1 MKKIFTL
8 IIALTAFVMGSQTV
22 RAEATETLVGTIK
35 TGTVFNN
42 PEDNNYIAYLLLL
55 NYFHQLNMDFDEDT
69 KDNIISNLDGKVLF
83 TLDENQTVTL
93 APGVTSADN
102 IFYTITDEDRNSLRS
117 EPEAYEFVAPYETIE
132 LHFDTSGGG
141 GNGEGGAT
149 ETLEFTVKS
158 GMNIY
163 DDENEDVNFFLSLLF
178 NLGQIHLTE
187 EQWVVSTETGK
198 VLFTLSEEGII
209 TVSADVTSDDD
220 IFYTFTDADRAY
232 FKEEDLDKFMEPYAA
247 IKLHLVPGSGG
258 GGNVDLTA
266 LSGTIKNGMSF
277 EDSENAWL
285 AYTLLLNYFN
295 QIRMDVDMTGNRLHF
310 SLANKLLFTLDKN
323 EIIIIADG
331 VTSDDD
337 IIYTITDEDRE
348 RLRKTDVE
356 AYTFLAPYTT
366 VELHFDTSGGGGNGE
381 GGGNGG
387 PLIPEQRGTLGTQGY
402 WTFADGV
409 LTVVYDGAMPTLTSK
424 SDHADDPETAYRF
437 KWIDF
442 LSEIKEIVVTGKDVE
457 IQPYFLY
464 YEGEG
469 TSDGQHPDDHIKTV
483 TLGSGVKSL
492 GRASLSLYELKRVN
506 CYGINA
512 PTLPVP
518 HKAFWEKRI
527 TANLA
532 FLWTVPNAST
542 DYAKMNSEWAKFNH
556 SATHLNPDDMPAT
569 NNLADFETGKLNQAP
584 FFSEG
589 EYPWNVTNEDA
600 DGGTFS
606 MKSGNKGVANTS
618 SAISAMYLFET
629 DGFIY
634 FTAKCMGE
642 GQGSGWDKCLFY
654 IDGEQQFSYGALGD
668 RWSSYSFPVKA
679 GMHTFKWEYTKDSS
693 VDPTGDGFFVD
704 NIYFLQEGKDDDL
717 ITGIESLTPT
727 LSEGERAWFDL
738 SGRKLAGKPTQ
749 KGIYVN
755 SGKKVMIK

>member
-1 MKKIFTL
+1 MKKFITL
-8 IIALTAFVMGSQTV
+8 IVALMAFFMGTQNAY
-22 RAEATETLVGTIK
+22 AE
-35 TGTVFNN
+35 
-42 PEDNNYIAYLLLL
+42 
-55 NYFHQLNMDFDEDT
+55 
-69 KDNIISNLDGKVLF
+69 
-83 TLDENQTVTL
+83 
-93 APGVTSADN
+93 
-102 IFYTITDEDRNSLRS
+102 
-117 EPEAYEFVAPYETIE
+117 
-132 LHFDTSGGG
+132 
-141 GNGEGGAT
+141 AT

-178 NLGQIHLTE
+178 NLGQIRLTE

-220 IFYTFTDADRAY
+220 IFYTFTDADREY
-232 FKEEDLDKFMEPYAA
+232 FKEQDLDKFMEPYAA

-258 GGNVDLTA
+258 GGNDDLTA

-295 QIRMDVDMTGNRLHF
+295 QIRMDGDMTGNLLHF

-366 VELHFDTSGGGGNGE
+366 VELHFDTSGGDGNGGNGE
-381 GGGNGG
+381 GGGGNGG

-437 KWIDF
+437 KWTSF

-464 YEGEG
+464 YEGDG
-469 TSDGQHPDDHIKTV
+469 DLGQHPDDHVRTL
-483 TLGSGVKSL
+483 TLGPGVKKVGKQAL
-492 GRASLSLYELKRVN
+492 VLYDLKRVN
-506 CYGINA
+506 CYGQE
-512 PTLPVP
+512 PPVLSSDTGGSNC
-518 HKAFWEKRI
+518 FWIKRI
-527 TANLA
+527 QANNA
-532 FLWTVPNAST
+532 FLWTVSNAST
-542 DYAKMNSEWAKFNH
+542 GYAKMNSEWAKFNH
-556 SATHLNPDDMPAT
+556 SATHLNPDDMPT
-569 NNLADFETGKLNQAP
+569 PNNLADFETGKLNQAP

-589 EYPWNVTNEDA
+589 EYPWSVTGEDA
-600 DGGTFS
+600 QSGGYS
-606 MKSGNKGVANTS
+606 MKSGNKGVASSS

-642 GQGSGWDKCLFY
+642 GQGTGWDKCLFY

-668 RWSSYSFPVKA
+668 IWSSYSFPVKA

-693 VDPTGDGFFVD
+693 IDPTGDGFFVD

>member
-1 MKKIFTL
+1 MKKFFTL

-42 PEDNNYIAYLLLL
+42 PEDNNYLAFLLLW

-69 KDNIISNLDGKVLF
+69 EGNIISNLDGKVLF
-83 TLDENQTVTL
+83 TVDENKTVTL

-102 IFYTITDEDRNSLRS
+102 IFYTITDEDRNRLRKD
-117 EPEAYEFVAPYETIE
+117 PEAYEFVAQYETIE
-132 LHFDTSGGG
+132 LHFDAS
-141 GNGEGGAT
+141 
-149 ETLEFTVKS
+149 
-158 GMNIY
+158 
-163 DDENEDVNFFLSLLF
+163 
-178 NLGQIHLTE
+178 
-187 EQWVVSTETGK
+187 
-198 VLFTLSEEGII
+198 
-209 TVSADVTSDDD
+209 
-220 IFYTFTDADRAY
+220 
-232 FKEEDLDKFMEPYAA
+232 
-247 IKLHLVPGSGG
+247 
-258 GGNVDLTA
+258 
-266 LSGTIKNGMSF
+266 
-277 EDSENAWL
+277 
-285 AYTLLLNYFN
+285 
-295 QIRMDVDMTGNRLHF
+295 
-310 SLANKLLFTLDKN
+310 
-323 EIIIIADG
+323 
-331 VTSDDD
+331 
-337 IIYTITDEDRE
+337 
-348 RLRKTDVE
+348 
-356 AYTFLAPYTT
+356 
-366 VELHFDTSGGGGNGE
+366 GGGNGE
-381 GGGNGG
+381 GGGNGD
-387 PLIPEQRGTLGTQGY
+387 PVIPERKGTLGTKGY

-464 YEGEG
+464 YEGDG
-469 TSDGQHPDDHIKTV
+469 DLGQHPDDHVRTL
-483 TLGSGVKSL
+483 TLGPGVKKVGKQAL
-492 GRASLSLYELKRVN
+492 VLYDLKRVN
-506 CYGINA
+506 CYGQEPPALSSDTGGSNS
-512 PTLPVP
+512 
-518 HKAFWEKRI
+518 FWIKRI
-527 TANLA
+527 QANNA
-532 FLWTVPNAST
+532 FLWTVSNAST
-542 DYAKMNSEWAKFNH
+542 GYAKMNSEWAKFNH
-556 SATHLNPDDMPAT
+556 SATPLNPDDMPAT

-589 EYPWNVTNEDA
+589 EYPWSVTGEDA
-600 DGGTFS
+600 QSGGYS
-606 MKSGNKGVANTS
+606 MKSGNKGVASSS

-642 GQGSGWDKCLFY
+642 GQGTGWDKCLFY

-668 RWSSYSFPVKA
+668 IWSSYSFPVKA

-693 VDPTGDGFFVD
+693 IDPTGDGFFVD